1 MKFLYSAILAMVT
14 VALSSPLEE
23 REVQVAHLTFHGGP
37 ASYEL
42 AVPADGTV
50 VQTSK
55 PYHMS
60 IHSSFDTH
68 THTHAL
74 YIFPLSHPILSP
86 RHHNHIPRYQ
96 TASQKANK
104 PTLNPQQTDSD
115 ISINLIDAPDYNAQ
129 SQCQFHT
136 AGPVTLQG
144 QISAD
149 GTQQIAVGPPQPIL
163 SVSCLGMCVPTNG
176 VCYNQQGQNVGPC
189 CSGFCAAT
197 RCRAWD
203 VNA

>member
-1 MKFLYSAILAMVT
+1 MKFLYSAILAMAT

-68 THTHAL
+68 TRTPYTSSPYPAL
-74 YIFPLSHPILSP
+74 SSP
-86 RHHNHIPRYQ
+86 TDTAYQDIKQRVKRLTNPPSTPNKQ
-96 TASQKANK
+96 TATYPS
-104 PTLNPQQTDSD
+104 T
-115 ISINLIDAPDYNAQ
+115 
-129 SQCQFHT
+129 
-136 AGPVTLQG
+136 
-144 QISAD
+144 
-149 GTQQIAVGPPQPIL
+149 
-163 SVSCLGMCVPTNG
+163 
-176 VCYNQQGQNVGPC
+176 
-189 CSGFCAAT
+189 
-197 RCRAWD
+197 
-203 VNA
+203 

>member
-1 MKFLYSAILAMVT
+1 MKFLYSAILAMAT
-14 VALSSPLEE
+14 TALSSPLEE

-50 VQTSK
+50 VQT
-55 PYHMS
+55 
-60 IHSSFDTH
+60 
-68 THTHAL
+68 
-74 YIFPLSHPILSP
+74 
-86 RHHNHIPRYQ
+86 N
-96 TASQKANK
+96 
-104 PTLNPQQTDSD
+104 SD

-129 SQCQFHT
+129 AQCQFHT
-136 AGPVTLQG
+136 AEPVTLQG

>member
-68 THTHAL
+68 THTHTPYTSSL
-74 YIFPLSHPILSP
+74 YPTPSSP
-86 RHHNHIPRYQ
+86 PDTTTTYQDIKQRVKKLTNPPSTPNKQ
-96 TASQKANK
+96 TATYPS
-104 PTLNPQQTDSD
+104 T
-115 ISINLIDAPDYNAQ
+115 
-129 SQCQFHT
+129 
-136 AGPVTLQG
+136 
-144 QISAD
+144 
-149 GTQQIAVGPPQPIL
+149 
-163 SVSCLGMCVPTNG
+163 
-176 VCYNQQGQNVGPC
+176 
-189 CSGFCAAT
+189 
-197 RCRAWD
+197 
-203 VNA
+203 